1 MVKSIRAV
9 PLCERII
16 RFGPKMESEKEKLLV
31 PRVDLSCIFAIDLEN
46 ITQLDFYAPSPELPK
61 KCQVSKLC
69 LSQEL
74 DAMNHMHSYM
84 SMPRKLKLLSLEKLR
99 ELCEKAEIPEN
110 KFRKETKRVKL
121 AKVLLQTVEAA
132 EKEKPPVLSTTEIMR
147 ILTEKNVKGSSSL
160 SLKERFAK
168 LTLKSLIEI
177 ADAKRIDI
185 PLSPLN
191 PKQAK
196 KELINAIWKEKDSYE
211 HRLRSYR
218 TRRQIQD
225 MKPMRTVRG
234 IKNYCKLRKDIESAT
249 IRSIRFR
256 VKPHTYFIEDVF
268 LMGIKDKELTFCGIP
283 TLSSGRCSKYKQY

>member
-1 MVKSIRAV
+1 MKKKMV
-9 PLCERII
+9 
-16 RFGPKMESEKEKLLV
+16 SEKQKLLL
-31 PRVDLSCIFAIDLEN
+31 PHIDLSCMFAIELDS
-46 ITQLDFYAPSPELPK
+46 ITQLEFYAPSPKLPK

-69 LSQEL
+69 LSKEL

-110 KFRKETKRVKL
+110 KFRKETKRAKL
-121 AKVLLQTVEAA
+121 AKLLLQTVEAA

-191 PKQAK
+191 PKKAK
-196 KELINAIWKEKDSYE
+196 KELIEAIWEEK
-211 HRLRSYR
+211 
-218 TRRQIQD
+218 
-225 MKPMRTVRG
+225 
-234 IKNYCKLRKDIESAT
+234 
-249 IRSIRFR
+249 
-256 VKPHTYFIEDVF
+256 
-268 LMGIKDKELTFCGIP
+268 
-283 TLSSGRCSKYKQY
+283 